1 MDGADVVSGSAPV
14 GLPPRRWRSLLFMPM
29 SSERFL
35 AKVHTYGA
43 DAIVLDLEDSVAPAE
58 KPRARQR
65 LGATVER
72 LAAERA
78 DVMVRINRPW
88 PLAAADLAAAVRADV
103 QAIMLPKA
111 STAGHVA
118 AVDEFVGDLEHQAGL
133 PSLSIALIPLVET
146 AEALDDLPGLARA
159 SRRAAALTFGAE
171 DLATSLGVRP
181 DSPAVAAAGHAVV
194 LAARSAGLT
203 PLGLIGS
210 VANYA
215 DTEAFRDLVRRS
227 RASGYCGSGAIHPAQ
242 VPILNAEFSPSHTE
256 ISQAWRIVAA
266 YDAAVAAGQGA
277 VGVDG
282 AMVDAPV
289 AERARGVLR
298 LASALSEHEG

>member
-1 MDGADVVSGSAPV
+1 MSGKGSAPAD
-14 GLPPRRWRSLLFMPM
+14 LAPRRWRSLLFMPM

-65 LGATVER
+65 LAAAVDR

-78 DVMVRINRPW
+78 NVMVRINRPW
-88 PLAAADLAAAVRADV
+88 PLAAADLTAAVRANV
-103 QAIMLPKA
+103 QAIILPKVP
-111 STAGHVA
+111 SAGHLA
-118 AVDEFVGDLEHQAGL
+118 AVAEFVGDLEREARL
-133 PSLSIALIPLVET
+133 PGPPMALIPIVESP
-146 AEALDDLPGLARA
+146 EALDDLPGLARA
-159 SRRAAALTFGAE
+159 SRRIAALTFGAE
-171 DLATSLGVRP
+171 DLSAALGVPP
-181 DSPAVAAAGHAVV
+181 DSPAVAAAGHAVA

-210 VANYA
+210 VAGYT
-215 DTEAFRDLVRRS
+215 DLQAFRDLVRRS
-227 RASGYCGSGAIHPAQ
+227 RACGYRGSGAIHPSQ
-242 VPILNAEFSPSHTE
+242 VPVLNEEFSPSSAE
-256 ISQAWRIVAA
+256 ITRAKRIVAA
-266 YDAAVAAGQGA
+266 YDTAVAAGQGA

-289 AERARGVLR
+289 AERARAVLR
-298 LASALSEHEG
+298 LAGALSENER